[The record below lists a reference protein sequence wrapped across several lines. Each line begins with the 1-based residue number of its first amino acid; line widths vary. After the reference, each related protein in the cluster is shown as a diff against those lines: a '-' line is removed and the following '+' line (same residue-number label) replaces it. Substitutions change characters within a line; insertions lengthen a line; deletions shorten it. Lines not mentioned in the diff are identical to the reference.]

1 MEFLQGYDNE
11 MYEMDMNESPINFA
25 DMQMDV
31 AAASSGSAEDS
42 GINPP
47 LRVRKLF
54 PETWLWSNT
63 STG

>member
-1 MEFLQGYDNE
+1 MEFLQGHGNE
-11 MYEMDMNESPINFA
+11 MYEMDMNESPIAN
-25 DMQMDV
+25 MQMEV
-31 AAASSGSAEDS
+31 AVASSGSAEDS